1 MHMLTDTY
9 TWIIFS
15 FAVFLLL
22 AVKFGWPAILAALD
36 SKIKTI
42 RDEVAAAETLRA
54 EANAL
59 LLEFEQRQR
68 DAAREADTLVAQARA
83 SADQFRQHEEERLA
97 EMMARKEEQLTARI
111 SLLRDQAVA
120 ELRQVAADLAFDATE
135 KLMTRKLDADT
146 RARLIDR
153 ALDQVRGYTAG

>member
-1 MHMLTDTY
+1 MDILNDSY

-15 FAVFLLL
+15 FAVFALL
-22 AVKFGWPAILAALD
+22 AAKFGWPALLAALD
-36 SKIKTI
+36 TKIKTI

-54 EANAL
+54 QANAL

-68 DAAREADTLVAQARA
+68 DAARDADALVAQARA
-83 SADQFRQHEEERLA
+83 SADQFRVHEEARLTD
-97 EMMARKEEQLTARI
+97 MMARKEEQLTARI
-111 SLLRDQAVA
+111 SLLRDQAVS
-120 ELRQVAADLAFDATE
+120 ELRQVAADLAFEATE

-153 ALDQVRGYTAG
+153 ALDQVRSHTGI